1 MKESKDPFDRM
12 ILDDLEREADEIRR
26 NVAVANLPPMT
37 NEQKERIRENIQ
49 KELDLRAIAER
60 VSGSLENRNGNDRKR
75 EAEIWQ
81 R

>member
-26 NVAVANLPPMT
+26 NVAAANLPPMT

-49 KELDLRAIAER
+49 KEIDSR
-60 VSGSLENRNGNDRKR
+60 
-75 EAEIWQ
+75 
-81 R
+81 